1 MTASETS
8 ELVRQV
14 YVDAAMSDEFQ
25 LASRRMSDMRVSI
38 LTGLTRK
45 EVHRL
50 RNQGDKKKDA
60 SNLSRVG
67 RVVAGWNQ
75 DPDFTGPYG
84 LPIPLPFE
92 GTTGN
97 DGPDFTELVKR
108 HSGDMSPRAMLD
120 ELLRVGLAEIEDEG
134 LIRNTGRTY
143 IPAQLDP
150 ASIERL
156 GKVVGRLADTIDFNT
171 RQDDPSLVRFERQAV
186 TDIGLSEEQYKQF
199 SVFLRRKCQELLET
213 LDNWLAMQEGR
224 VDRVRERLPK
234 KKIITGVGI
243 FHFLDYPFPYEQE
256 QQRDKQKER

>member
-1 MTASETS
+1 
-8 ELVRQV
+8 
-14 YVDAAMSDEFQ
+14 MSDEFQ
-25 LASRRMSDMRVSI
+25 LTSRKMSDMRVSI

-45 EVHRL
+45 EVHKL
-50 RNQGDKKKDA
+50 RNRSDNESDA

-84 LPIPLPFE
+84 MPVPIPFE
-92 GTTGN
+92 AGPS
-97 DGPDFTELVKR
+97 DEGPDFAELVRR

-120 ELLRVGLAEIEDEG
+120 ELLRVGLAEIDDEG
-134 LIRNTGRTY
+134 QIRNTGRTY

-156 GKVVGRLADTIDFNT
+156 GKVVGRLADTIDYNT
-171 RQDDPSLVRFERQAV
+171 AQEDPALVRFERQVV

-224 VDRVRERLPK
+224 VDRFRERLPK
-234 KKIITGVGI
+234 KKVITGVGI
-243 FHFLDYPFPYEQE
+243 FHFLDYPLPYEQDN
-256 QQRDKQKER
+256 RKRRTSSK